1 MMVKVKDQSLDYFN
15 LIDKRGVVLGVDF
28 RSIPETIFSN
38 VLDLVIFYSKL
49 RLEILFYI
57 YYDSNNNYVVTVPRQ
72 KVSEYR
78 IKVLSRDDKDYKEID
93 LLSKK
98 VVNTN
103 NLLRLGSIHS
113 HHELRAEFSID
124 DDISDFNAPPGLH
137 ILLGEFPNIKVV
149 TSAAIFNKRYY
160 LNPSSIIDYS
170 AAHYLY
176 QANQQ
181 IDKAITEQ
189 LIKY

>member
-15 LIDKRGVVLGVDF
+15 LVDKKGIVLGVDF
-28 RSIPETIFSN
+28 RSIPEAIFSN

-78 IKVLSRDDKDYKEID
+78 IKVLSRDDKGYKEID

-98 VVNTN
+98 VVNIN

-149 TSAAIFNKRYY
+149 TSAVILNKRYY

-176 QANQQ
+176 PANQK